1 MHIAAF
7 DLNVIG
13 ANGIVGANV
22 PIASGAALGCK
33 LRKPGK
39 VTICFLG
46 DGATCTGSFH
56 EGLGF
61 ASVFDLP
68 IVYIISNNQ
77 FALSTSPSYHSKG
90 VKNLSE
96 KARGYGIP
104 YVTVDGMDVVAVAEV
119 VHNAIQKAR
128 DGGGPTL
135 IEAITYRYYGHHL
148 GDPGTEYR
156 TEQEI
161 EEAKKK
167 DPIKRMRNHLMQE
180 GVLTE
185 SENEKL
191 LAEVSKEIDRAIE
204 FALTSKEAEPED
216 ALKDIYI
223 ES

>member
-1 MHIAAF
+1 
-7 DLNVIG
+7 
-13 ANGIVGANV
+13 
-22 PIASGAALGCK
+22 
-33 LRKPGK
+33 
-39 VTICFLG
+39 VT
-46 DGATCTGSFH
+46 ATCTGSFH